1 MGRSLSYKNLTG
13 GLNVENDI
21 GTINQTTKATESPDM
36 CNVEYYGLGGIQTM
50 AGNIQFGDTLTTV
63 DTINTVSIVGGW
75 DYIKG
80 NNHYMIITASD
91 GSVRRYN
98 VVTNTFDLIYTFPS
112 TTSRCSYVNMN
123 NGVVMSNGVDD
134 LVFYEYG
141 RNILLSGTV
150 SSSGSNTITGVSTN
164 FDVALSVG
172 DYIEIEDISGK
183 WKVTSIDS
191 STQIK
196 VSSNTLYYYG
206 YFSGADTV
214 YTLTKKPKVGDVVYD
229 SNFQPV
235 STVTYYAHYEDEPI
249 GTGTIFFMSGG
260 IEFAY
265 RRQMIGGSYTRD
277 AEHQEDLPT
286 FSGKQAHISDLSECN
301 AKLTNEDDPSI
312 EEDIRGLALQY
323 YQGRLFIGSTDGAL
337 FYSELGSYNKFD
349 IKYGGGVIRN
359 IYNDT
364 SEITALGLY
373 SSYMM
378 IHKRHGSYIFDG
390 KSSEPEN
397 WEINP
402 YSNITCRSQQS
413 FTVFNRLYFV
423 YSDDNMGIFPLTMQT
438 IYGDKYVGNV
448 VSEQINNLFYE
459 LRTWETDKIFIV
471 RMPEKRQVC
480 FYCPF
485 TSGKGSNIAI
495 IYDLHTKTWLK
506 REVPQN
512 VTIAFEY
519 DNQVYIGSNDGKVF
533 REFYG
538 QYFDGEPIIA
548 YWKSPWFDF
557 GNTGY
562 YKSFKEFALFLVEEK
577 TCNFKLRVRKDISSD
592 YIERKISSEIY
603 DTDAL
608 VWDDGIPDNGNLT
621 YWDENTWVKT
631 GITVRRFPT
640 ERQFFYNYQI
650 EFTTEDTPVED
661 GVQGFAIYGFDI
673 RNIQLEETPL

>member
-50 AGNIQFGDTLTTV
+50 AGNIQFGNTLGS
-63 DTINTVSIVGGW
+63 VSVVGGW

-80 NNHYMIITASD
+80 NTHHMIITASD

-98 VVTNTFDLIYTFPS
+98 AVTNTFDLIYTFPS
-112 TTSRCSYVNMN
+112 ATSRCSYVNMN

-150 SSSGSNTITGVSTN
+150 SVTGGSDTITGTSTD
-164 FDVALSVG
+164 FETELSVG
-172 DYIEIEDISGK
+172 DYITIEDVEGK
-183 WKVTSIDS
+183 YKVTDIDS
-191 STQIK
+191 ATQIK
-196 VSSNTLYYYG
+196 VAPTISIASSL
-206 YFSGADTV
+206 
-214 YTLTKKPKVGDVVYD
+214 
-229 SNFQPV
+229 
-235 STVTYYAHYEDEPI
+235 
-249 GTGTIFFMSGG
+249 
-260 IEFAY
+260 
-265 RRQMIGGSYTRD
+265 
-277 AEHQEDLPT
+277 
-286 FSGKQAHISDLSECN
+286 SGKQAHISDLSECN

-349 IKYGGGVIRN
+349 IKYGGGVVRN

-378 IHKRHGSYIFDG
+378 IHKCHGSYILDG

-448 VSEQINNLFYE
+448 VSEQINNLFHE

-519 DNQVYIGSNDGKVF
+519 DNQIYIGSNDGKVF

-538 QYFDGEPIIA
+538 QDFDGEPIIA

-608 VWDDGIPDNGNLT
+608 VWDDGIADNGNLT

>member
-1 MGRSLSYKNLTG
+1 MGRTFSYKNLTG

-50 AGNIQFGDTLTTV
+50 AGNVQFGDTLEDCT
-63 DTINTVSIVGGW
+63 IVGGW

-80 NNHYMIITASD
+80 NTHHMIITTSD

-98 VVTNTFDLIYTFPS
+98 NVTDTFDLIYTFPS
-112 TTSRCSYVNMN
+112 ATSRCSYVNMN
-123 NGVVMSNGVDD
+123 NGVVMSNGIDD

-141 RNILLSGTV
+141 RNVLLSGTV
-150 SSSGSNTITGVSTN
+150 AVADGSDTITGTSTQ
-164 FDVALSVG
+164 FTKELSIG
-172 DYIEIEDISGK
+172 DYITIEDVEGK
-183 WKVTSIDS
+183 YKVTDIDS
-191 STQIK
+191 DTQIK
-196 VSSNTLYYYG
+196 VTP
-206 YFSGADTV
+206 D
-214 YTLTKKPKVGDVVYD
+214 
-229 SNFQPV
+229 
-235 STVTYYAHYEDEPI
+235 I
-249 GTGTIFFMSGG
+249 
-260 IEFAY
+260 
-265 RRQMIGGSYTRD
+265 D
-277 AEHQEDLPT
+277 ANPT
-286 FSGKQAHISDLSECN
+286 SLSGKQAHLSDLSECN

-323 YQGRLFIGSTDGAL
+323 YQGRLFIGDKNGAL

-349 IKYGGGVIRN
+349 IKYGGGVVRN

-378 IHKRHGSYIFDG
+378 IHKRHGSYILDG

-438 IYGDKYVGNV
+438 IYGDKYVGAV
-448 VSEQINNLFYE
+448 VSEQINNLFQE
-459 LRTWETDKIFIV
+459 LRSWETDKIFIV
-471 RMPEKRQVC
+471 RLPEKRQVC

-485 TSGKGSNIAI
+485 TSGKGSNIAV
-495 IYDLHTKTWLK
+495 IYDFHTKTWLK
-506 REVPQN
+506 REVPQH
-512 VTIAFEY
+512 VSIVFEF
-519 DNQVYIGSNDGKVF
+519 NNEVYIGTNDGKVF

-538 QYFDGEPIIA
+538 QTFDGEPIVA

-557 GNTGY
+557 ANTGY

-577 TCNFKLRVRKDISSD
+577 TCNFKLRVRKDISDD

-608 VWDDGIPDNGNLT
+608 VWDDGTPDNGNLT

-650 EFTTEDTPVED
+650 EFTTEDIPVEE
-661 GVQGFAIYGFDI
+661 GIQGFAIYGFDI

>member
-1 MGRSLSYKNLTG
+1 MGRTFSYKNLTG

-50 AGNIQFGDTLTTV
+50 AGNIQFGDTITGTT
-63 DTINTVSIVGGW
+63 IVGGW

-80 NNHYMIITASD
+80 NTHHMIITASD

-98 VVTNTFDLIYTFPS
+98 NVTDTFDLIYTFPS
-112 TTSRCSYVNMN
+112 ATSRCSYVNMN
-123 NGVVMSNGVDD
+123 NGVVISNGIDD

-150 SSSGSNTITGVSTN
+150 SVTDGSDTINGTSTQ
-164 FDVALSVG
+164 FTTELSIG
-172 DYIEIEDISGK
+172 DYITIEDVDGK
-183 WKVTSIDS
+183 YKVTDIDNDNK
-191 STQIK
+191 IK
-196 VSSNTLYYYG
+196 VTPAIDTERTIHYYG
-206 YFSGADTV
+206 FFSGADIV
-214 YTLTKKPKVGDVVYD
+214 YTLSATPSVGDNVYD
-229 SNFQPV
+229 TSFQVV
-235 STVTYYAHYEDEPI
+235 STVDYYLHLDDDPE
-249 GTGTIFFMSGG
+249 GTGTIWFNIGG
-260 IEFAY
+260 TDYAY
-265 RRQMIGGSYTRD
+265 RRQQISGQYSRD
-277 AEHQEDLPT
+277 TEVTVNPASL
-286 FSGKQAHISDLSECN
+286 SGKQVHISDISECN

-323 YQGRLFIGSTDGAL
+323 YQGRLFIGDNNGAL

-364 SEITALGLY
+364 SRITALGLY

-378 IHKRHGSYIFDG
+378 IHKMHGSYILDG

-438 IYGDKYVGNV
+438 IFGDKYVGDV
-448 VSEQINNLFYE
+448 VSERINNLFIE
-459 LRTWETDKIFIV
+459 LRSWETDKIFVV
-471 RMPEKRQVC
+471 RLPEKRHVC

-485 TSGKGSNIAI
+485 TSGNGSNIAV
-495 IYDLHTKTWLK
+495 IYDLHTKTWLR
-506 REVPQN
+506 REVPQP
-512 VTIAFEY
+512 VSIAFEY
-519 DNQVYIGSNDGKVF
+519 DNEVYIGTSEGKVY

-538 QYFDGEPIIA
+538 QSFDGEPIVA

-577 TCNFKLRVRKDISSD
+577 TCNFKLRVRKDISDSFV
-592 YIERKISSEIY
+592 ERTISSEIY

-608 VWDDGIPDNGNLT
+608 VWDDDPENPNNLT

-640 ERQFFYNYQI
+640 EKQFFYNYQI
-650 EFTTEDTPVED
+650 EFTTEDVPID
-661 GVQGFAIYGFDI
+661 NGVQGFAIYGFDI
-673 RNIQLEETPL
+673 RNIQAEETPL